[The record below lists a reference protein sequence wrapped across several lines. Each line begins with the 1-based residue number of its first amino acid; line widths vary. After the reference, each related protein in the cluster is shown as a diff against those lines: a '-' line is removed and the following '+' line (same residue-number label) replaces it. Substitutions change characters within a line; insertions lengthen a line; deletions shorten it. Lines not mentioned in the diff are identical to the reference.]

1 MRIRGRP
8 VSNLKPYLA
17 LVAEGKTLSQEE
29 AEAAFAIIMDGEAC
43 DAQIGAFLMGLRL
56 RGESVEEITAA
67 AHMLRARAATIE
79 APDDAIDT
87 CGTGGTAKGSFNI
100 STASALVTA
109 SCGVP
114 VAKHG
119 NRAQTSKSGS
129 ADVLAALG
137 VNIEAEPALLQL
149 ALQQA
154 NFCFLMAPR
163 HHAAMRHVANV
174 RREIGT
180 RTIFNLVGPLA
191 NPAGAKR
198 QLVGVFDK
206 AWVEPLAHV
215 LDRLSLER
223 AWVVHGCD
231 GMDEITTTGPT
242 FVAELKEGS
251 VSCFEVTPEEAGLS
265 LAAPEDLLGGEA
277 EKNAAMMRALLG
289 GESGSLRDIVLL
301 NSAAALV
308 IAGRAED
315 LATGVELAARAID
328 EGRSLATLEKLV
340 AITNGE

>member
-1 MRIRGRP
+1 M
-8 VSNLKPYLA
+8 SDLKPYLA
-17 LVAEGKTLSQEE
+17 LVAKGETLSQEE
-29 AEAAFAIIMDGEAC
+29 AETAFAVIMGGKAS

-56 RGESVEEITAA
+56 RGESVEEITGAA
-67 AHMLRARAATIE
+67 RILRAHAVSID

-87 CGTGGTAKGSFNI
+87 CGTGGDAKGSFNI

-119 NRAQTSKSGS
+119 NRALTSKSGS
-129 ADVLAALG
+129 ADVLVALG
-137 VNIEAEPALLQL
+137 VNIEAEPKVLQL
-149 ALQQA
+149 ALKQA
-154 NFCFLMAPR
+154 NICFLMAPR
-163 HHAAMRHVANV
+163 HHGAMRHVAKA
-174 RREIGT
+174 RQEIGT

-191 NPAGAKR
+191 NPAGTKK

-206 AWVEPLAHV
+206 SWVEPLANV
-215 LDRLSLER
+215 LERLGFKR
-223 AWVVHGCD
+223 AWVVHGSD

-242 FVAELKEGS
+242 HVAELKEGS
-251 VSCFEVTPEEAGLS
+251 ISCFEVTPEDAGLS
-265 LAAPEDLLGGEA
+265 RTSPEALLGSDPDG
-277 EKNAAMMRALLG
+277 NAAMMNALLNG
-289 GESGSLRDIVLL
+289 KKGPLRDIVLL

-315 LATGVELAARAID
+315 LTGGVKLATQAID
-328 EGRSLATLEKLV
+328 EGAARQTLEKLV

>member
-1 MRIRGRP
+1 M
-8 VSNLKPYLA
+8 SDLKPYLA
-17 LVAEGKTLSQEE
+17 LVAKGETFSQEE
-29 AEAAFAIIMDGEAC
+29 AEAAFTIIMEGQAS
-43 DAQIGAFLMGLRL
+43 DAQIGAFLMGLHL
-56 RGESVEEITAA
+56 RGESVDEISGAA
-67 AHMLRARAATIE
+67 RMLRARAETIE

-87 CGTGGTAKGSFNI
+87 CGTGGDAKGSFNI

-137 VNIEAEPALLQL
+137 VNIEAEPALQRL
-149 ALQQA
+149 ALKQT

-163 HHAAMRHVANV
+163 HHVAMRHVAKA
-174 RREIGT
+174 RQQIGIA
-180 RTIFNLVGPLA
+180 TIFNLVGPLT

-206 AWVEPLAHV
+206 VWVEPLAHV
-215 LDRLSLER
+215 LDRLGLER

-242 FVAELKEGS
+242 YVAELKEGK
-251 VSCFEVTPEEAGLS
+251 VSCFEVTPEDAGLPRATS
-265 LAAPEDLLGGEA
+265 EGLLGGEA
-277 EKNAAMMRALLG
+277 EENAAMMRALLD
-289 GESGSLRDIVLL
+289 GEKGALRDIVLL

-308 IAGRAED
+308 ISGRTGD
-315 LATGVELAARAID
+315 LAAGVELAAQAID
-328 EGRSLATLEKLV
+328 EGKSRETLEKLV
-340 AITNGE
+340 AITNGSSPPVGS

>member
-1 MRIRGRP
+1 L
-8 VSNLKPYLA
+8 SDLKPYLV
-17 LVAEGKTLSQEE
+17 LVAKGKALSQEE
-29 AEAAFAIIMDGEAC
+29 AEAAFAIIMEGQAS
-43 DAQIGAFLMGLRL
+43 DAQIGAFLMGLHL
-56 RGESVEEITAA
+56 RGESVDEISGAA
-67 AHMLRARAATIE
+67 RMLRARAETIE

-87 CGTGGTAKGSFNI
+87 CGTGGDAKGSFNI

-137 VNIEAEPALLQL
+137 VNIEAEPALQQL
-149 ALQQA
+149 ALKQV

-163 HHAAMRHVANV
+163 HHAAMRHVAKA
-174 RREIGT
+174 RQQIGIA
-180 RTIFNLVGPLA
+180 TIFNLVGPLT

-206 AWVEPLAHV
+206 VWVEPLAHV
-215 LDRLSLER
+215 LDRLGLER

-242 FVAELKEGS
+242 YVAELKDGK
-251 VSCFEVTPEEAGLS
+251 VSSFEVTPEDAGLPR
-265 LAAPEDLLGGEA
+265 AASEGLLGGEA
-277 EKNAAMMRALLG
+277 NENAAMMRALLD
-289 GESGSLRDIVLL
+289 GEKGPLRDIVLL
-301 NSAAALV
+301 NSAATLV
-308 IAGRAED
+308 ISGRTGD
-315 LATGVELAARAID
+315 LAAGVELAAQAID
-328 EGRSLATLEKLV
+328 EGKSRETLEKLV
-340 AITNGE
+340 AITNGSSPPVGS